1 MGGDE
6 LLDRTKGPAAEFA
19 SQRIGARQVR
29 VHDAHQPHQFALLRQ
44 LLIDAGMIAAKGAY
58 ADDGDVDGGVLVQ
71 LALLGLDPP

>member
-19 SQRIGARQVR
+19 SQRIGARQVW